1 MTKELIE
8 NIRTIVVP
16 YMAHDLS
23 RINYENMG
31 KLDAEQFT
39 EDMIEILDLAT
50 KALEQEKEK
59 AMQEIDDPLIA
70 KREPDAG
77 PSDDDKRLERIALT
91 TNHFRA
97 YQYGEPYEG
106 KPVAMS
112 HGFDIVNADA
122 EIILLGLDILKDLQ
136 ELDTS
141 LDAAVNYKIREKRTN
156 EIIHKLKEGIK
167 L

>member
-8 NIRTIVVP
+8 DFRRIVLP
-16 YMAHDLS
+16 FMCNKLS
-23 RINYENMG
+23 AINYEGLG
-31 KLDAEQFT
+31 KSDAEEF
-39 EDMIEILDLAT
+39 EKDFNEILELAA
-50 KALEQEKEK
+50 KALEQE
-59 AMQEIDDPLIA
+59 IA
-70 KREPDAG
+70 EREPDAG

-136 ELDTS
+136 ELDAS
-141 LDAAVNYKIREKRTN
+141 LDAAVNYKIREKKTN

>member
-1 MTKELIE
+1 MAQWYMIICPNCGKKLATTKE
-8 NIRTIVVP
+8 
-16 YMAHDLS
+16 
-23 RINYENMG
+23 
-31 KLDAEQFT
+31 DAEQRINPNKSTTLFKYT
-39 EDMIEILDLAT
+39 CIKCRMPMLI
-50 KALEQEKEK
+50 KEK

-70 KREPDAG
+70 EREPDAG

-122 EIILLGLDILKDLQ
+122 EITLLGLDILKDLQ

-141 LDAAVNYKIREKRTN
+141 LDAAVNYKIREKKTN